1 LISEDFYT
9 LCVYYEKRVM
19 HLFADP
25 LQESIVQGFSSFCEL
40 WNNARHLS
48 TFSLFCGGS
57 EELQGL
63 LQRDI
68 TPQTDSIRVV
78 LPDNQGIG
86 KCSRIL
92 LEFFVGKQN
101 EFLTKCGSRI
111 DPR

>member
-1 LISEDFYT
+1 
-9 LCVYYEKRVM
+9 M
-19 HLFADP
+19 QLFADP
-25 LQESIVQGFSSFCEL
+25 LQESIVQGFTSFCEL

-57 EELQGL
+57 EELRDL

-68 TPQTDSIRVV
+68 TTQTDIVRVI
-78 LPDNQGIG
+78 LPDIQGIG

-92 LEFFVGKQN
+92 LEYFVGKQN
-101 EFLTKCGSRI
+101 EFLTACGSEI